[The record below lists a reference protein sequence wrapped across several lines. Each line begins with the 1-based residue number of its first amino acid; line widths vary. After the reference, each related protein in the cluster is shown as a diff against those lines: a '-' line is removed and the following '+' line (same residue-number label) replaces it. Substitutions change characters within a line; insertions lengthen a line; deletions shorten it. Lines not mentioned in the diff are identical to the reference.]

1 MPVFETGDAGGS
13 LQGGR
18 RTWSVGRVLFLA
30 FTGFFLYLFA
40 PSITEVFEA
49 WGRLG
54 ELDPRWLP
62 VVLALGV
69 LSFAC
74 MWLVQ
79 AVALDSDDWFSIVTT
94 QLAGNAF
101 NRITPGGGATGT
113 ALQAAMLS
121 DAGFDTTRAAT
132 ALTVQSL
139 LSTASVIALPVLAV
153 PEIILGTQVPAG
165 LLGALYVG
173 APVFILMAGVGV
185 VFFTT
190 NKPLC
195 WLGRFVEWSRAKL
208 KRRSSAPPGAPDL
221 PSRLLQARNEIRA
234 TIGDRWLIA
243 LGGSLGRWIFEF
255 GVLLVTLIGIGA
267 TPDPALVVLAFVGAA
282 ALGLLPFTPGGLGF
296 VEAGLT
302 ATLALAGVDAG
313 AAVLA
318 TLVYRLVTF
327 WLPLPVGAVAAFVF
341 RRKYPKRRNHT
352 EHVTRVE
359 HQHPITDAGAIEQ
372 SGG

>member
-1 MPVFETGDAGGS
+1 MAVLETTEPGGS
-13 LQGGR
+13 PHEGR
-18 RTWSVGRVLFLA
+18 RTWSASRVLFLA
-30 FTGFFLYLFA
+30 VTGFFLYLFA

-62 VVLALGV
+62 AVLLLGV
-69 LSFAC
+69 ASFAC
-74 MWLVQ
+74 MWIVQ
-79 AVALDSDDWFSIVTT
+79 AIALDSKDWFSIITT

-113 ALQAAMLS
+113 ALQTSMLS
-121 DAGFDTTRAAT
+121 DAGYDTTRAAT

-173 APVFILMAGVGV
+173 APVFVLMAGVGV

-190 NKPLC
+190 NKPLIAVG
-195 WLGRFVEWSRAKL
+195 WVVEWLRQKL
-208 KRRSSAPPGAPDL
+208 MRKTYPPTNKPGDL
-221 PSRLLQARNEIRA
+221 GVRLLEARNEIRA
-234 TIGDRWLIA
+234 TIGDRWFLA
-243 LGGSLGRWIFEF
+243 LSASLGRWIFEF

-282 ALGLLPFTPGGLGF
+282 ALGFLPLTPGGLGF

-302 ATLALAGVDAG
+302 ATLALAGVDPG

-327 WLPLPVGAVAAFVF
+327 WLPMPLGAVAAFLF
-341 RRKYPKRRNHT
+341 RRRYPKRRTQPERVQHEQPRRATGAT
-352 EHVTRVE
+352 ET
-359 HQHPITDAGAIEQ
+359 G
-372 SGG
+372 S